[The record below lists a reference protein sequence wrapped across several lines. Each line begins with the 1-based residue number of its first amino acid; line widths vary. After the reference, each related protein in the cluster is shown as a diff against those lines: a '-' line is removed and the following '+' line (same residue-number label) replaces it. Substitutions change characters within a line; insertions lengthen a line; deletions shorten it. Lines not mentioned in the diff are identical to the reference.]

1 MIYNK
6 LLPHQLTNGSCM
18 SKSNSYSQQFSND
31 SQKTVNSIDF
41 TSAKEDIKSKD
52 TAAVVNK
59 SEIERS
65 VSLDTITIN

>member
-1 MIYNK
+1 
-6 LLPHQLTNGSCM
+6 M

-41 TSAKEDIKSKD
+41 TNAKEDIKSRD
-52 TAAVVNK
+52 IAAVVNK